1 MPARTQA
8 SPIGRTPAERCGD
21 KQIDRGVLQK
31 IHAVCEQRDGTDG
44 ASNRELDAEIGQVQK
59 SNDDDDL
66 AQSHV
71 HFPTLAHSLKQ
82 GRRDAAT
89 IIAQRRTTPV
99 CSTHE
104 YLA

>member
-31 IHAVCEQRDGTDG
+31 IHAVCEQRDRADG

-59 SNDDDDL
+59 SNDDDNL

-71 HFPTLAHSLKQ
+71 RS
-82 GRRDAAT
+82 RYVDAAT
-89 IIAQRRTTPV
+89 EPV
-99 CSTHE
+99 AGVVGTKRHVRV
-104 YLA
+104 